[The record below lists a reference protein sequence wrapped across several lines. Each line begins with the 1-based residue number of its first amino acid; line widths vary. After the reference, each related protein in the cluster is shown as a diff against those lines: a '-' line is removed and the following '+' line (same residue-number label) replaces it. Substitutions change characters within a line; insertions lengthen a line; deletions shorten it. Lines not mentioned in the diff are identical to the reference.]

1 MAQAT
6 LFTAEGAGT
15 SVSGVVEYG
24 DSGETTIR
32 FYHPR
37 TGRLVADPLQGWEDA
52 PGGDAHTRL
61 AALLALIANDDSFCD
76 TLYGYVEATVR
87 HNAKAGMFRC
97 WEAH

>member
-1 MAQAT
+1 MAHST

-15 SVSGVVEYG
+15 SVSGVVDYA

-52 PGGDAHTRL
+52 PGEDAHARL
-61 AALLALIANDDSFCD
+61 AALLALIAADDRFCA
-76 TLYGYVEATVR
+76 TLYGYVEAIVR
-87 HNAKAGMFRC
+87 HNPQAAIFRC